1 MSQSKSVKLTREAIT
16 ALPSP
21 EAGRAVYHVAK
32 IPGLQV
38 RVTAAGVKTFCVV
51 RKVAGRVLRV
61 TLGRHPDMTPEQ
73 AKKAALSALSSLA
86 SGINPTD
93 TKRSNKAK
101 AVTLAEVLS
110 DYLTARKTLKP
121 RTVKDIH
128 AAFREVCPE
137 WLDKPLVK
145 ITAGKIEKQHREHAA
160 RSKARANVAMRYLRA
175 LFNFA
180 MAKYKDSD
188 GEPIIKHN
196 PVKILSEVRAW
207 HRVDRRKTLIKPH
220 ELGGWVNTVLDLPAE
235 GHRDY
240 FMVLLLTGLRRN
252 EAMNLQ
258 WSDVDLT
265 GRTLTIRDPKNHND
279 HTLPLSDY
287 LLDLFTRRKAA
298 ALSEFVFTDEAGR
311 RVSNLRYA
319 QDRIEK
325 ASGVRFTPH
334 DLRRTFATIAESIDI
349 PAYALKRLLNHADG
363 ADVTAGY
370 LVVTPER
377 LRDPMQRITD
387 YVLKAAGLKAS
398 ADVISISR
406 ANLHGAIR

>member
-1 MSQSKSVKLTREAIT
+1 MSQTKTVELTKKAID
-16 ALPSP
+16 AIARPN
-21 EAGRAVYHVAK
+21 GRAVYHVAK

-38 RVTAAGVKTFCVV
+38 RVTEAGVKSFCVV
-51 RKVAGRVLRV
+51 RKSAGKVVRV
-61 TLGRHPDMTPEQ
+61 TLGRYPDMTPEQ
-73 AKKAALSALSSLA
+73 ARKAALDALSSIA
-86 SGINPTD
+86 GGINPND
-93 TKRSNKAK
+93 TKRTEKAR
-101 AVTLAEVLS
+101 AVTLNEVLS
-110 DYLTARKTLKP
+110 DYLTARKDLKP
-121 RTVKDIH
+121 RTVKDI
-128 AAFREVCPE
+128 ASAFREVCPE

-145 ITAGKIEKQHREHAA
+145 ITPGKVEKQHREHAV

-180 MAKYKDSD
+180 FAKYKDSD
-188 GEPIIKHN
+188 GEPIIRTN
-196 PVKILSEVRAW
+196 PVKILSEIRGW

-220 ELGGWVNTVLDLPAE
+220 ELGDWVNAVLDLPGE

-240 FMVLLLTGLRRN
+240 FMTLLLTGLRRN
-252 EAMNLQ
+252 EAMGLT
-258 WSDVDLT
+258 WADLDLT
-265 GRTLTIRDPKNHND
+265 GRTLTIRDPKNHRD

-298 ALSEFVFTDEAGR
+298 ALSPFVFTDEAGR

-319 QDRIEK
+319 QDRIEM
-325 ASGVRFTPH
+325 ATAVHFTPH

-370 LVVTPER
+370 LIVTPER

-387 YVLKAAGLKAS
+387 YVLKSAGLKPT
-398 ADVISISR
+398 ADVIRIRPVEAR
-406 ANLHGAIR
+406 A

>member
-1 MSQSKSVKLTREAIT
+1 MSQSKTVKLTKESIA

-21 EAGRAVYHVAK
+21 ETGRAVYHVAK
-32 IPGLQV
+32 IPGMQV
-38 RVTAAGVKTFCVV
+38 RVTGAGVKTFCVV

-61 TLGRHPDMTPEQ
+61 TLGRYPDLTPEQ

-86 SGINPTD
+86 SGVNPTD
-93 TKRSNKAK
+93 TKRTDKAK
-101 AVTLAEVLS
+101 VITLAEVLT

-145 ITAGKIEKQHREHAA
+145 ITAGKVEKQHREHAA

-180 MAKYKDSD
+180 AAKYKDSD

-207 HRVDRRKTLIKPH
+207 HRVDRRKTLIKAH
-220 ELGGWVNTVLDLPAE
+220 ELGGWVNAVLDLPE

-252 EAMNLQ
+252 EAMGLT
-258 WSDVDLT
+258 WADVDLT

-287 LLDLFTRRKAA
+287 LLDLFTRRKSC
-298 ALSEFVFTDEAGR
+298 ALSEFVFTDEGGR

-325 ASGVRFTPH
+325 ASGVKFTPH

-387 YVLKAAGLKAS
+387 YVLKSAGLKPT

-406 ANLHGAIR
+406 TNLQGATR